1 MERGEGLQDGGER
14 SRKEGVGGDEFRGAS
29 PKGAGD
35 ARAPKE
41 GLSAEEQLTHDYDAA
56 VSAGLVPPMD
66 PKVAAQE
73 CFEGGWFGHPTAR
86 QEPILALLSP
96 RGGRRVES

>member
-1 MERGEGLQDGGER
+1 MERGAGLQDGGER
-14 SRKEGVGGDEFRGAS
+14 SRKEGVGGDEVRGAS
-29 PKGAGD
+29 PEGADD

-66 PKVAAQE
+66 PKVTDAA
-73 CFEGGWFGHPTAR
+73 
-86 QEPILALLSP
+86 
-96 RGGRRVES
+96 RV